1 METHFFTIE
10 EASELLPWLGS
21 ELQKIFQLIKGLD
34 KAENDIK
41 EKLRLN
47 GSNGHIS
54 SLQTTQKSATEYTKS
69 ITEIVQGIQDKG
81 IIVRDLKSGLVDFP
95 STHEDENV
103 FLCWIYGEDS
113 IRYWHTM
120 DEGYSSRK
128 LL

>member
-10 EASELLPWLGS
+10 EASKLLPWLES
-21 ELQKIFQLIKGLD
+21 EFQKIFQLIKELD
-34 KAENDIK
+34 KAENNIK

-54 SLQTTQKSATEYTKS
+54 SLQTTQKSAAEYTKS
-69 ITEIVQGIQDKG
+69 MTQIVQGIQDKG
-81 IIVRDLKSGLVDFP
+81 IIVRDLKSGLIDFP
-95 STHEDENV
+95 SIYKDENM
-103 FLCWIYGEDS
+103 FLCWVYGEDS

-120 DEGYSSRK
+120 NEGFSSRK

>member
-1 METHFFTIE
+1 MEKHFSID
-10 EASELLPWLGS
+10 EASALLPWLQS
-21 ELQKIFQLIKGLD
+21 EFGEIFQLIQELD

-47 GSNGHIS
+47 GSNGHLN
-54 SLQTTQKSATEYTKS
+54 SLQTTQKSAAEYTKS
-69 ITEIVQGIQDKG
+69 ITQIVQGIQYKG

-95 STHEDENV
+95 STYEDENV

-120 DEGYSSRK
+120 NEGYSSRK